1 MIDLLILICFEMIL
15 ELENIKQDGVKA
27 EPKLPCPGGYMSCD
41 GRIACVCDW
50 KCDCPTCFDEPINC
64 M

>member
-1 MIDLLILICFEMIL
+1 MIL
-15 ELENIKQDGVKA
+15 ELENIKQDGVKT